1 MTKILEKI
9 KSEVICVIHDKQY
22 QYANGKD
29 AYQQLPTNYFITS
42 IKALNNQIIINFKSN
57 EIDEDWQEDYK
68 KTIRNNSVE
77 SQVFFE
83 GE

>member
-29 AYQQLPTNYFITS
+29 AYQTIISNYSITS
-42 IKALNNQIIINFKSN
+42 IKAFNNQIIVNFIPKEN
-57 EIDEDWQEDYK
+57 NKEQDWQEDYK
-68 KTIRNNSVE
+68 KQFGEEPS
-77 SQVFFE
+77 FF
-83 GE
+83 